1 MMNAEILCVGTEI
14 LLGDIVNTN
23 AAYIA
28 KELAALGIGCYS
40 QSVVGD
46 NPRRLMECLRSGFER
61 ADIIIMTGGLGPT
74 YDDLTKE
81 TVAEYFGLPMELN
94 RPALNAITCFF
105 GKIGREMTP
114 NNEKQAMMPKGA
126 FIFPNDRGTAP
137 GLAVE
142 QNGKTA
148 ILLPGPPREMT
159 AMFEKQARPFLQG
172 RSGKCFVSRAVHL
185 FGIGES
191 SAENMLPARL
201 KDMENPT
208 VAPYAKEGEVR
219 LRVTASA
226 ASGAE
231 AEGLLAP
238 VVDEICGIFERYVYG
253 VDVGSLQNALVMELT
268 KRGKTL
274 AVAESCTGGLIA
286 SRVTEIPGA
295 SKIFG
300 YGVCT
305 YANEAKTKLLGVKPG
320 TLEKFGAV
328 SKETAL
334 EMARGARAVSGADIA
349 VSVTGIAGP
358 DGGTPEKPVGLV
370 WVGVC
375 DSKGEAA
382 HELRLSRGY
391 AGDRG
396 IIRNMAAMNAMH
408 YALRA
413 IQQHET
419 E

>member
-1 MMNAEILCVGTEI
+1 VGTEI

-46 NPRRLMECLRSGFER
+46 NPGRLMECLKRGFER
-61 ADIIIMTGGLGPT
+61 ADVLIMTGGLGPT

-126 FIFPNDRGTAP
+126 TVFPNDRGTAP

-142 QNGKTA
+142 QGGKTA

-159 AMFEKQARPFLQG
+159 AMFEKQARPFLEG
-172 RSGKCFVSRAVHL
+172 RSGKRFVSRAVHL

-191 SAENMLPARL
+191 SAENMLPQRL
-201 KDMENPT
+201 KDMANPT

-226 ASGAE
+226 ASEAE
-231 AEGLLAP
+231 AEALLDP
-238 VVDEICGIFERYVYG
+238 VVNEICGIFRHYVYG
-253 VDVGSLQNALVMELT
+253 VDVGSLQNALVQELA
-268 KRGKTL
+268 RHGKTL

-286 SRVTEIPGA
+286 SRITEIPGA
-295 SKIFG
+295 SKAFG
-300 YGVCT
+300 YGFCT
-305 YANEAKTKLLGVKPG
+305 YANEAKIELLGVKPA

-328 SKETAL
+328 SRETAL
-334 EMARGARAVSGADIA
+334 EMALGARMVSGADIA
-349 VSVTGIAGP
+349 ISVTGVAGP
-358 DGGTPEKPVGLV
+358 DGGTEEKPVGLV
-370 WVGVC
+370 WVGVSTTNG
-375 DSKGEAA
+375 DSA

-408 YALRA
+408 FALKA
-413 IQQHET
+413 IQNL
-419 E
+419 